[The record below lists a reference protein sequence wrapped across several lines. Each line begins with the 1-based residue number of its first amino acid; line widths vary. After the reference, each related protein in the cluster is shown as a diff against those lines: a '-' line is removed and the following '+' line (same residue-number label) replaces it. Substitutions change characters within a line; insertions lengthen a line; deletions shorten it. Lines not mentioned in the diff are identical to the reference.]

1 MFSVR
6 ARCFPGW
13 LGLLGRSLTGL
24 AGGVVVAGAMQGAEP
39 GEWKQVEP
47 LFREIC
53 LGCHST
59 EKQKGDLDLERFRSL
74 EDIRREP
81 KVWQAVVEQMELG
94 EMPPKDKPQPTAAQ
108 KVAMLD
114 WTRAMLDAL
123 ALEKAGDPGPV
134 LLRRLS
140 NAEYTHTLRDLT
152 GVESLDPAREFPVD
166 GAAGEGFVN
175 TGQSLVISPS
185 LLTKY
190 LDAAKGVSAHAVLLP
205 EGIRFSAQTTRRDQ
219 TEELLGQI
227 RTLYRKYGDAS
238 GADRVNLQGIVFDT
252 NEGGRV
258 PVARYLLATVEERV
272 VLATGTDA
280 VARVAAAR
288 GLSARY
294 LGVLFAALNDSRPSF
309 LLDSLRERWRRA
321 SAAEVPGLTAE
332 IAAWQAAVW
341 KFSPVGHIGKLGGPK
356 AWMEPVSPVLARQE
370 LRLRIPAEPTTGELT
385 VYLAAGTAGDSAV
398 GDVVRWVQPRLSVA
412 GKPEIPLAG
421 LQARVAELESRRA
434 RLTTGIEKALAAVSE
449 VQTAGAA
456 DLDGV
461 TAKHGMVRGDLDLWL
476 DYLGVGPAGPLQVK
490 GHLPTA
496 QRALGGHEF
505 VTGWGNPDLPSI
517 VANSS
522 DKAVRI
528 PGDLRAHS
536 VAMHPSPTLQV
547 AAGWLSPVEGTV
559 QVQGVVQ
566 HAHPECGNG
575 VTWSVELRRGTTRRR
590 LAQGVAQGAKEV
602 SFGPLTSVVVNRGDL
617 ISVLIGPRDGNHSCD
632 LTRVD
637 LTITPAD
644 ESRRWN
650 LAGDVSPDLTAGNP
664 HADRQGNAGVWH
676 LYTEPVTGSGDY
688 APVVPAASLLAKW
701 LEAPDAATRA
711 KRAAELAALLSKP
724 EGEVGKGP
732 DADWRRQWLS
742 LAGPMLG
749 GARLN
754 VTGPVAPVSGGE
766 GWGLDPAV
774 FGRPPAVGMDV
785 EVGAADVC
793 VKAPSV
799 LAIRLPREL
808 VAGREFVVTGELD
821 PRAGREGSVQLLLST
836 NPPALAG
843 GIPGLPVV
851 VSEGSPARVRVDA
864 GMDEFRGLFPA
875 ALSYTKIVPVDEVV
889 TLTLHHREDEALRRL
904 MLDRRETE
912 ELERLWAELRFVS
925 QDALTL
931 VDAFDQLWQYAT
943 QDADPKVFEPLR
955 EPIRERAVQFREQ
968 QAKAE
973 PSHVQAVL
981 DFARQAYRRPLTEQ
995 ERRGLR
1001 ALYQQLRTEGLGH
1014 EETIRF
1020 TLARVLVAPSFLYRA
1035 ESPGPG
1041 KEPSP
1046 VNEWEMASRLSYFL
1060 WSSLPDGE
1068 LRQDAAAGRLQGADA
1083 VAKETRRMLKDGRV
1097 RRLAEE
1103 FGCAW
1108 LHIHGFD
1115 TLDEKSER
1123 HFPTFAKLRGDMY
1136 EESIRFF
1143 TDFFQNDRPV
1153 TDLIDS
1159 DRTFLNEAL
1168 ASHYGIPGVQGPE
1181 WRLVSG
1187 IKRHGRGG
1195 ILGQATVLAK
1205 QSGASRTS
1213 PILRGNWLCEVL
1225 LGEKLPKPPKD
1236 VPRLPE
1242 DEAGTDGLTVRQLVE
1257 KHSNDPRCSG
1267 CHRRIDPYGFSL
1279 EAYDAIGRRRERDLG
1294 DRPVATRV
1302 VAPDGVEFEDLDGL
1316 RQYLIGKRREVF
1328 VRQFCRKLLGYA
1340 LGRSVQLSDGPLLKE
1355 MTTALKANDYRV
1367 GVAIETIVRSP
1378 QFLHIRG
1385 RDAAED

>member
-1 MFSVR
+1 M
-6 ARCFPGW
+6 
-13 LGLLGRSLTGL
+13 GLLRRSLTGL
-24 AGGVVVAGAMQGAEP
+24 AGGVVAAGMLQGADP
-39 GEWKQVEP
+39 GDWKPVEP
-47 LFREIC
+47 LFRESC
-53 LGCHST
+53 FGCHST
-59 EKQKGDLDLERFRSL
+59 EKQKGDLDLERFRTL
-74 EDIRREP
+74 DDIRREP
-81 KVWQAVVEQMELG
+81 KVWQAIVEQMELG
-94 EMPPKDKPQPTAAQ
+94 EMPPKDKPQPTSAQ
-108 KVAMLD
+108 KEAMLD
-114 WTRAMLDAL
+114 WSRGMLDAL

-152 GVESLDPAREFPVD
+152 GVPSMDPAREFPVD

-227 RTLYRKYGDAS
+227 RTLYRKYGEAS
-238 GADRVNLQGIVFDT
+238 GADRVNLQGIIFDT

-258 PVARYLLATVEERV
+258 PVARYLLATIEERAT
-272 VLATGTDA
+272 LATGSNA
-280 VARVAAAR
+280 VVRVAASR
-288 GLSARY
+288 GLSAKY
-294 LGVLFAALNDSRPSF
+294 LGLLFAALNDSRPSF
-309 LLDSLRERWRRA
+309 LLDSIRGRWRGA
-321 SAAEVPGLTAE
+321 GAADVPALATE
-332 IAAWQAAVW
+332 IAAWQAAIW

-385 VYLAAGTAGDSAV
+385 LYLAAGTAGDGATA
-398 GDVVRWVQPRLSVA
+398 DVVRWVQPRLSVA
-412 GKPEIPLAG
+412 GKPDIALAG
-421 LQARVAELESRRA
+421 LQGRVAELESRRA
-434 RLTTGIEKALAAVSE
+434 RLTVGVEMALAAVGE
-449 VQTAGAA
+449 VQAVGGV
-456 DLDGV
+456 DLDGIA
-461 TAKHGMVRGDLDLWL
+461 AKHGLIRGDLDLWL
-476 DYLGVGPAGPLQVK
+476 DYLGIGPADPLQVK
-490 GHLPTA
+490 GHLATA
-496 QRALGGHEF
+496 QKALGGHEF
-505 VTGWGNPDLPSI
+505 VTGWGNPDLPSV

-522 DKAVRI
+522 DQAVRI
-528 PGDLRAHS
+528 PGDLRAHG

-547 AAGWLSPVEGTV
+547 AAGWQSPMDGTV
-559 QVQGVVQ
+559 QIQGVVQ
-566 HAHPECGNG
+566 HVHPECGNG

-602 SFGPLTSVVVNRGDL
+602 PFGPLPAVQVNRGDL

-637 LTITPAD
+637 VTITPGD
-644 ESRRWN
+644 EAKRWN
-650 LAGDVSPDLTAGNP
+650 LAADVSPDITTANP
-664 HADRQGNAGVWH
+664 HADRQGNSGVWH

-688 APVVPAASLLAKW
+688 APVVPPASLLARW
-701 LEAPDAATRA
+701 MEASDAAVRT
-711 KRAAELAALLSKP
+711 KLATDLAGLVSKQANDP
-724 EGEVGKGP
+724 EKGP
-732 DADWRRQWLS
+732 DAELRRQWFS

-749 GARLN
+749 GARLA
-754 VTGPVAPVSGGE
+754 VAGPASPLSARVA
-766 GWGLDPAV
+766 WGLDPAV
-774 FGRPPAVGMDV
+774 FGKAPESGMNV
-785 EVGAADVC
+785 EVGTVDLC

-808 VAGREFVVTGELD
+808 AAGREFVVTGELE
-821 PRAGREGSVQLLLST
+821 PRSGRDGSVQLVLST
-836 NPPALAG
+836 NLPAIHSG
-843 GIPGLPVV
+843 VQGLSVV
-851 VSEGSPARVRVDA
+851 VAEGSLARARVEA
-864 GMDEFRGLFPA
+864 GMEEFRSLFPA
-875 ALSYTKIVPVDEVV
+875 ALSYTKIVPVDEAV

-904 MLDRRETE
+904 MLDGRETE

-955 EPIRERAVQFREQ
+955 EPIRQRALRFREQ
-968 QAKAE
+968 QTNAE

-981 DFARQAYRRPLTEQ
+981 DFARRAYRRPLTEE

-1001 ALYQQLRTEGLGH
+1001 ALHRQLRAEGLGH
-1014 EETIRF
+1014 EEAIRF
-1020 TLARVLVAPSFLYRA
+1020 ALARVLVAPAFLYRA

-1041 KEPSP
+1041 KDPSP

-1060 WSSLPDGE
+1060 WSSLPDGT

-1083 VAKETRRMLKDGRV
+1083 VAKETRRMLKDERV

-1168 ASHYGIPGVQGPE
+1168 AAHYGIPGVQGPE

-1242 DEAGTDGLTVRQLVE
+1242 DEAGTEGLTVRQLVE

-1316 RQYLIGKRREVF
+1316 RQYLVGKRRDVF

-1355 MTTALKANDYRV
+1355 MTTALKANEYHV
-1367 GVAIETIVRSP
+1367 GSAIEVMVRSP
-1378 QFLHIRG
+1378 QFLNIRG